1 MSSSTNRPGIRA
13 RSFLIVCFRFLG
25 DVLVTTP
32 LAVSIKQAI
41 PDAEI
46 DYLVFQ
52 GTEGVL
58 LHNPLIRNVITVP
71 DCGNNAIRMIRLFRA
86 YDVAFA
92 AYPSD
97 RTALAAALAGKR
109 SIGLT
114 YKRKNEWWKEF
125 VLGSA
130 LLCNDTYHVV
140 ANILSLLEPLEIPPV
155 PRVAMGYDDSD
166 LEYAKTVIPDEKYVV
181 FHPYSRNCC
190 KYWPAKNWGRLAGM
204 LHEMSACKVIF
215 TVTPDAADTSY
226 LNEILACAPSDVIT
240 FKAPC
245 TLSQL
250 AAVIKGSAAFVGI
263 DTVVTHSAA
272 ALEVPTVALFGPS
285 MTRYW
290 GPWPNGCEDRTP
302 LAGRA
307 GVQRNANVTVIQK
320 DWECVPCNRE
330 TCSISTRNKMECL
343 EAISPTEVFREVM
356 EYVTRHHQG

>member
-1 MSSSTNRPGIRA
+1 MSSSRNSSGARA

-52 GTEGVL
+52 GTEGIL
-58 LHNPLIRNVITVP
+58 FHNPLIRKIITVP
-71 DCGNNAIRMIRLFRA
+71 GKGNYAFLLMTLFRK

-97 RTALAAALAGKR
+97 RTALAAAVAGKR

-114 YKRKNEWWKEF
+114 YKRNNEWWKDV

-130 LLCNDTYHVV
+130 LYCNDSQHVV
-140 ANILSLLEPLEIPPV
+140 ANVLSLLAPLGIPAV

-166 LEYAKTVIPDEKYVV
+166 LDFAKKNMPEGKYVV
-181 FHPYSRNCC
+181 LHPYSRNRR
-190 KYWPAKNWGRLAGM
+190 KYWPAENWGRLAGL
-204 LHEMSACKVIF
+204 LHEQTGFTAIF
-215 TVTPDAADTSY
+215 TTTPDPADTEY
-226 LNEILACAPSDVIT
+226 LHEILSSAPSDVMA
-240 FKAPC
+240 FKEPC
-245 TLSQL
+245 SLTQL

-263 DTVVTHSAA
+263 DTAVTHIAA

-290 GPWPNGCEDRTP
+290 GPWPNGCEEASP
-302 LAGRA
+302 LAAHG
-307 GVQRNANVTVIQK
+307 GVQHIASVTVIQK

-330 TCSISTRNKMECL
+330 TCAISTRSKMECL
-343 EAISPTEVFREVM
+343 EAISPKEVFREVM
-356 EYVTRHHQG
+356 DSVIGHHQG

>member
-1 MSSSTNRPGIRA
+1 MSSSGNVPAVRA
-13 RSFLIVCFRFLG
+13 RTFLIVCFRFLG

-41 PDAEI
+41 PEAEI
-46 DYLVFQ
+46 DYLVFE

-71 DCGNNAIRMIRLFRA
+71 GSGNNAARLAGLFRR

-97 RTALAAALAGKR
+97 RTALAAALAGKC

-125 VLGSA
+125 VLDSA
-130 LLCNDTYHVV
+130 LLCIDSYHVV
-140 ANILSLLEPLEIPPV
+140 ANVLSLLAPLGITPV
-155 PRVAMGYDDSD
+155 PCVAMGCDESD
-166 LEYAKTVIPDEKYVV
+166 RAFATTVIPDEKYVV
-181 FHPYSRNCC
+181 FHPYSRNSC
-190 KYWPAKNWGRLAGM
+190 KYWPAENWGHLAVL
-204 LHEMSACKVIF
+204 LHEKTEYKVIF
-215 TVTPDAADTSY
+215 TVTPDAADTAY
-226 LNEILACAPSDVIT
+226 LNEILACAPVDVIT

-245 TLSQL
+245 TLARL
-250 AAVIKGSAAFVGI
+250 AAVIRGSAAFVGI
-263 DTVVTHSAA
+263 DTVVTHIAA
-272 ALEVPTVALFGPS
+272 ALEVPTLALFGPS

-290 GPWPNGCEDRTP
+290 GPWPNGCQDRIP
-302 LAGRA
+302 FSARA
-307 GVQRNANVTVIQK
+307 GVQHNANVTVIQK

-330 TCSISTRNKMECL
+330 TCAISTRNKMECL

-356 EYVTRHHQG
+356 KHVA